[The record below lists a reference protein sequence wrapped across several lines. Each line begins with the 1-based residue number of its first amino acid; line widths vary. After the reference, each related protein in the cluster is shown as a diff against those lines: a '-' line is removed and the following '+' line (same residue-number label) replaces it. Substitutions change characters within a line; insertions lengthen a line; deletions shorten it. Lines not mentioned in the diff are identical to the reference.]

1 LLKQSVGSLK
11 GEKVKPRVE
20 VQVRLDFL
28 DMNVATG
35 GKTGQASRLP
45 SERDSASSD
54 EKSRADSPSQN
65 LVRRDACP
73 TLRAALPHNY
83 IPESQQRIEI
93 YRKLAQATDKAA
105 LEALQKELRDRFG
118 PVPPAVELLLAVGEL
133 KILASE
139 KSVTVIE
146 VKDDKIMLTRNNDF
160 VTLGGKFPR
169 LTKKESK
176 ARLKEIK
183 KLLLAL

>member
-1 LLKQSVGSLK
+1 VGFELYCQLLKQSVASLK

-28 DMNVATG
+28 GEA
-35 GKTGQASRLP
+35 A
-45 SERDSASSD
+45 
-54 EKSRADSPSQN
+54 N
-65 LVRRDACP
+65 L
-73 TLRAALPHNY
+73 
-83 IPESQQRIEI
+83 PESYATEPQHRIEI
-93 YRKLAQATDKAA
+93 YRKLAQATDKTT

-118 PVPPAVELLLAVGEL
+118 AMPPAVELLLLITEL

-139 KSVTVIE
+139 RSINVME
-146 VKDDKIMLTRNNDF
+146 VKEDKLMLTRQGDF
-160 VTLGGKFPR
+160 ITLGGKFPR
-169 LTKKESK
+169 LTKRDVK